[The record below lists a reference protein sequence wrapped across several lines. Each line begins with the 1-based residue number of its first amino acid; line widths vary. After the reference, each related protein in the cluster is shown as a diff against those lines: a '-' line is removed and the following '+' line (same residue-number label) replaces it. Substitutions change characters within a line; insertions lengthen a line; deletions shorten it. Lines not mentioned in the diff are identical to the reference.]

1 MAKQSSSDSR
11 IQILPVITAAACAFL
26 AIGVMLIFHACGP
39 KDDGTWMNCHYA
51 QLTVFA
57 FALVMTVLSLAAVF
71 TRTQKLRTILY
82 AAVMACA
89 VISAV
94 IPQNV
99 IRLCMMP
106 EMRCRAMMRPA
117 VVLVDVL
124 IVILS
129 AGCIVSGSSK
139 GRSGR

>member
-1 MAKQSSSDSR
+1 MAKQISSDSR
-11 IQILPVITAAACAFL
+11 IKVLPAITAAACAFL
-26 AIGVMLIFHACGP
+26 AAGVMLIFHACGP
-39 KDDGTWMNCHYA
+39 KDDGTWMSCHYA

-71 TRTQKLRTILY
+71 TGRRNLRTVLY
-82 AAVMACA
+82 IAVMACA

-106 EMRCRAMMRPA
+106 EMRCRAVMRP
-117 VVLVDVL
+117 VVILMDVL
-124 IVILS
+124 IVLLS
-129 AGCIVSGSSK
+129 ASCMAAEFGGK
-139 GRSGR
+139 KRRG